1 MNNSPEQKKYLK
13 KLKRNRVIVNVS
25 RAGILVIALALWE
38 ILVSSGIV
46 DGFLFSS
53 PSRIVKTTIELY
65 TAGDLFLHIGTT
77 LLETLLGF
85 LIASVSGVLI
95 AVMLWW
101 SDTLKKIF
109 EPYIVVLN
117 SLPKIALGPLIII
130 WFGAGMRSIVFMAV
144 IITIIVT
151 IINMLAGFCET
162 DKNKILLLRS
172 LGASKPQIFYHL
184 VMPSSLPSLV
194 STLKIN
200 VGMSWIGSIMGEYLV
215 SKRGIGYLIVYG
227 GQVFKLDLVMTSTV
241 ILCALAAL
249 MYLGV
254 ALVEKAIERGR

>member
-1 MNNSPEQKKYLK
+1 MNVSKEQQKYLK
-13 KLKRNRVIVNVS
+13 KLRINSAIVNAS
-25 RAGILVIALALWE
+25 RIGILVLFLVLWE
-38 ILVSSGIV
+38 VLVSSGAV

-85 LIASVSGVLI
+85 LIASVLGVLI
-95 AVMLWW
+95 AVVLWW
-101 SDTLKKIF
+101 SETLRRIF

-130 WFGAGMRSIVFMAV
+130 WFGAGMKSIVFMAV

-151 IINMLAGFCET
+151 IINMLAGFTET
-162 DKNKILLLRS
+162 DKNKLLLLRS
-172 LGASKPQIFYHL
+172 LGATKPQIFFHL
-184 VMPSSLPSLV
+184 VMPSSLPTLV

-241 ILCALAAL
+241 ILCVLAAL

-254 ALVEKAIERGR
+254 ALLEKAIER